1 MFAVELQHQGIG
13 DLRMQLFAASVVRLT
28 HITAIN
34 IADNNLTDVG
44 LSSIVDAIANMP
56 SVINFNLSYN
66 TIGPKAASC
75 LSTYLSLPS
84 CPLQLLVLRC
94 ANIDD
99 AECERFVS
107 ALMTNRCL
115 QSLDL
120 SENLVGA
127 SENLNTV
134 LPDLVTGGEALGS
147 LLRSENCQLKALKV
161 GE

>member
-1 MFAVELQHQGIG
+1 MELQHQGIG
-13 DLRMQLFAASVVRLT
+13 DLRMQLFAASIVRLD
-28 HITAIN
+28 HIVALN

-44 LSSIVDAIANMP
+44 LSAIVDAIANMP
-56 SVINFNLSYN
+56 SVTHFNLSYN
-66 TIGPKAASC
+66 TIGPKAALC
-75 LSTYLSLPS
+75 LSTYLSLPT
-84 CPLQLLVLRC
+84 CPLKQLVLRC

-107 ALMTNRCL
+107 ALMTNCAL

-147 LLRSENCQLKALKV
+147 LLRSPNCQLQSLKV
-161 GE
+161 GM